1 MGLADEAL
9 DRPIAD
15 RAKEIEHYVAL
26 RRRVEAIVATRTTA
40 DWQATLEAAG
50 VPAAGVKLPLE
61 LLDDEQPLANG
72 MLHDLN
78 HPVLGPVRV
87 LASPVSM
94 DGGGFVPAQAT
105 APFGSETRA
114 VLGEL
119 GFSSVE
125 IDALLADGVTRDR
138 LKR

>member
-1 MGLADEAL
+1 
-9 DRPIAD
+9 
-15 RAKEIEHYVAL
+15 
-26 RRRVEAIVATRTTA
+26 
-40 DWQATLEAAG
+40 
-50 VPAAGVKLPLE
+50 
-61 LLDDEQPLANG
+61 
-72 MLHDLN
+72 
-78 HPVLGPVRV
+78 
-87 LASPVSM
+87 M

>member
-1 MGLADEAL
+1 
-9 DRPIAD
+9 
-15 RAKEIEHYVAL
+15 
-26 RRRVEAIVATRTTA
+26 
-40 DWQATLEAAG
+40 
-50 VPAAGVKLPLE
+50 
-61 LLDDEQPLANG
+61 

>member
-1 MGLADEAL
+1 MRWGW
-9 DRPIAD
+9 P
-15 RAKEIEHYVAL
+15 IEHYVAL